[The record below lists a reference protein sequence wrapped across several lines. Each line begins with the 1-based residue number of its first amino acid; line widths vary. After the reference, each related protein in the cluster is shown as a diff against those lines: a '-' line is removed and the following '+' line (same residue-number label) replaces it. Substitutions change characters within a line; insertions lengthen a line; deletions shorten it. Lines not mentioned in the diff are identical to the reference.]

1 MLRRSSRSLNKA
13 MANAIPIHRDTERK
27 PTMTTEVGNWLYK
40 KETMQEFNRWCRAR
54 QVRAYGNVKMTSTIH
69 FARCLRLTKDIAPGQ
84 AIITAPLSACF
95 NFLVV
100 AKEMYD
106 CANTAFPL
114 QLNWMNYNERL
125 SFMKSACMYE
135 FAQAGW
141 MTRIVSLEESPFAPY
156 IRYLMEDTRG
166 REGISN
172 GMSKEREEES
182 GMLDHYLSEMATD
195 ACEDPEVF
203 LEHFFRGLACLHL
216 RSQPIEPEAV
226 SFFMPG
232 TNFFKVKANEMYVP
246 TLVPLVDAVPQL
258 EDDTHNTVLQ
268 FFPYKDVETLRSQ
281 CDELGIRFFEKGK
294 EAPIVSE
301 EVASGQGVVQK
312 INVEHELM
320 DPALLEGG
328 GFVALRALRPLEE
341 GDTLYLRRFP
351 DVSVRAN
358 ERMINA
364 QVMDANRL
372 LSREN

>member
-1 MLRRSSRSLNKA
+1 MHRRSSPLLAEA
-13 MANAIPIHRDTERK
+13 MGNGIPLHRDTTRK
-27 PTMTTEVGNWLYK
+27 PTISTEVGNWLYK
-40 KETMQEFNRWCRAR
+40 KETMQAFNRWCRTR

-69 FARCLRLTKDIAPGQ
+69 FARCLRLTRSIAPGE

-100 AKEMYD
+100 AKEMFD
-106 CANTAFPL
+106 CANSAFPL
-114 QLNWMNYNERL
+114 QMNWMNYNERL
-125 SFMKSACMYE
+125 SFMKSACVYE

-141 MTRIVSLEESPFAPY
+141 MGRIASLEESPFAPY
-156 IRYLMEDTRG
+156 IHYLMEDTRG

-172 GMSKEREEES
+172 GMSKERDEES
-182 GMLDHYLSEMATD
+182 GMLDNYLSEMVTD

-203 LEHFFRGLACLHL
+203 LEYFFRGLACLHL

-226 SFFMPG
+226 SYFMPG

-258 EDDTHNTVLQ
+258 EDGNHNTVLQ
-268 FFPYKDVETLRSQ
+268 YFPYKDVDTLRSQ
-281 CDELGIRFFEKGK
+281 CTELGIRFFEKGR

-301 EVASGQGVVQK
+301 EVPSGSGVTQK

-320 DPALLEGG
+320 DPTLLKGG

-341 GDTLYLRRFP
+341 GDVLYIRRFP
-351 DVSVRAN
+351 DLSVRAN
-358 ERMINA
+358 EHMINA

-372 LSREN
+372 LSHDN